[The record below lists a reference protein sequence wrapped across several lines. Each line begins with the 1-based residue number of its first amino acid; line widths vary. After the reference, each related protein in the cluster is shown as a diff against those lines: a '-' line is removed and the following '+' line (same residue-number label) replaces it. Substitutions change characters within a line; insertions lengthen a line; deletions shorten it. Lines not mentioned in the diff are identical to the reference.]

1 MITKKQKIRLCILTF
16 VLMISLC
23 SCGPSSGRIIGG
35 EYDHLYHFTATII
48 EKNEKQL
55 IVSCEENLDKI
66 TKGTKIKVNIEDISY
81 PNIGE
86 EASPSIPGVE
96 QYKELGPKELKVGN
110 KISIMYFSYHL
121 QGGSQPTCKASS
133 ISAVK

>member
-23 SCGPSSGRIIGG
+23 SCGPSSDRIIGG
-35 EYDHLYHFTATII
+35 PDSDPLNFTATII

-86 EASPSIPGVE
+86 EASPGQE
-96 QYKELGPKELKVGN
+96 RALAPKELKVGN
-110 KISIMYFSYHL
+110 MIAVWYAHGNL
-121 QGGSQPTCKASS
+121 QGGTQPTCKAYS
-133 ISAVK
+133 IYTTKSN